1 MAHTENHAP
10 VFRKVMLSTVVVAI
24 VGAAAFAA
32 WWYLRPRPLPPQAQ
46 GPVTVAAQP
55 AEPLTWR
62 AYLSGVGDL
71 TAVQGVEVTSEVAG
85 IITAIAFQP
94 GQEVETGAL
103 LIQLDDT
110 IDKARFA
117 ALQAQEK
124 LARLQFERQKALA
137 SRDIASKES
146 LDEVTAELQR
156 LRAEIAAQAEAIAQK
171 AIKAPFSGRL
181 GIRQVSPGH
190 YVQPGQPLVTLQNLD
205 TLYAN
210 FTLPEQT
217 YGRIAHGQTI
227 IIRVVSYAERSF
239 EGKITAIN
247 PKIDPATRNFTVQ
260 GTLPNQD
267 RLLRPGMFA
276 EVTVQLGQTRQVVAL
291 PASAIIYNPYG
302 DAVFVLQPASDSRR
316 DADGRSPGADNGSKE
331 VFIANRIFVKTGD
344 TRDTKVEIRTG
355 VKPGDMV
362 VTAGQLKL
370 RDGARV
376 IIDNAVQ
383 VEGISASRS
392 STR

>member
-1 MAHTENHAP
+1 MPHTEKRPA
-10 VFRKVMLSTVVVAI
+10 VFRKVMLSIVVVVI
-24 VGAAAFAA
+24 VGAAAFAT
-32 WWYLRPRPLPPQAQ
+32 WWYFRPRPLPQQAR
-46 GPVTVAAQP
+46 GPVTVAAQR
-55 AEPLTWR
+55 AEQLAWR
-62 AYLSGVGDL
+62 LYLSSVGDL
-71 TAVQGVEVTSEVAG
+71 TAVQGIEVTSEVAG
-85 IITAIAFQP
+85 VITRVAFQP
-94 GQEVETGAL
+94 GQDVATGDV

-110 IDKARFA
+110 IDKARLV

-124 LARLQFERQKALA
+124 LAQLQFERQKALA
-137 SRDIASKES
+137 RRDIASVAS

-156 LRAEIAAQAEAIAQK
+156 LRAEIDAQAEVIAQK

-217 YGRIAHGQTI
+217 YSRIAQGQPIT
-227 IIRVVSYAERSF
+227 IRVVSYAERSF
-239 EGKITAIN
+239 AGTITAIN

-276 EVTVQLGQTRQVVAL
+276 EVTVQLGHTRQVVAL
-291 PASAIIYNPYG
+291 PASAISYNPYG
-302 DAVFVLQPASDSRR
+302 DAVFVLQPASDSRPEAN
-316 DADGRSPGADNGSKE
+316 ADISGADNGSQQ
-331 VFIANRIFVKTGD
+331 VFVANRIFVKTGD
-344 TRDTKVEIRTG
+344 TRDTKVEIRAG
-355 VKPGDMV
+355 IKPGDMV

-370 RDGARV
+370 KDSARV
-376 IIDNAVQ
+376 VIDNATP
-383 VEGISASRS
+383 VEGSPASLS